1 MVALA
6 PLFLVCRWR
15 YTPYPAQQQKT
26 IKEKTKLNTIIWFT
40 FCSGYRWDSTIFS
53 RPDPDS
59 KNFVLPVLVR
69 KEWFWI
75 WRYVRAKTGV
85 GNKKTDGSLT
95 VLWIRDI
102 LVQIRIRIHCI
113 CTSDKR
119 IRIDF
124 ESGSGS
130 WYFRQRPS
138 RWQLKLFFFYV
149 SLLITFWSYIYII
162 FQR

>member
-1 MVALA
+1 MIGRKLFSPVSFIRFRMVALA

-40 FCSGYRWDSTIFS
+40 FYSGYRWDSTIFS

-75 WRYVRAKTGV
+75 WRHVRARTVV
-85 GNKKTDGSLT
+85 GNKKTDFSNSVADPWHFGTDPDQDPLYLYLWET
-95 VLWIRDI
+95 DPDRLRIRLWI
-102 LVQIRIRIHCI
+102 LVF
-113 CTSDKR
+113 S
-119 IRIDF
+119 
-124 ESGSGS
+124 SG
-130 WYFRQRPS
+130 
-138 RWQLKLFFFYV
+138 
-149 SLLITFWSYIYII
+149 TF
-162 FQR
+162 